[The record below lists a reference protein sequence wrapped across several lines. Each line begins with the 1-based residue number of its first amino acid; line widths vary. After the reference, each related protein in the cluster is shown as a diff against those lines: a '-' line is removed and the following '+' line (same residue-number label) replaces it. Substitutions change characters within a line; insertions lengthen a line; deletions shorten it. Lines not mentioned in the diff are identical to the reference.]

1 MEGALLASRIESGGA
16 KMTTAYLLIKTKEEI
31 RRNGLASQMEEL
43 LALPEVE
50 AVQPVEGLYDCVAQ
64 VDTPMATIFVTHK
77 VMKMGWVARVHLL
90 RVNKQAPEVV
100 ESEQERAARLAKQRE
115 IIGRY
120 WGHGRTSSD
129 APAERAA

>member
-1 MEGALLASRIESGGA
+1 
-16 KMTTAYLLIKTKEEI
+16 MTTAYLLIKAKEEI
-31 RRNGLASQMEEL
+31 RRNGLKSQMEEL

-90 RVNKQAPEVV
+90 RVAIQTVGTA
-100 ESEQERAARLAKQRE
+100 ESEEERAARLTKQHE

-120 WGHGRTSSD
+120 WSHERTSSG
-129 APAERAA
+129 APSERAA

>member
-1 MEGALLASRIESGGA
+1 
-16 KMTTAYLLIKTKEEI
+16 MTTAYLLVKAKEEI
-31 RRNGLASQMEEL
+31 RRNGLKSQMEEL

-64 VDTPMATIFVTHK
+64 VDTPMTTIFVTHK

-90 RVNKQAPEVV
+90 RVERQAQRIE
-100 ESEQERAARLAKQRE
+100 ESEEEQTARLAKQRE

-120 WGHGRTSSD
+120 WGHERTSD
-129 APAERAA
+129 APGERAA